1 MKNKILVIGEACK
14 DIFCYGDSDRLCPEA
29 PAPVFNPIE
38 TINGHGMAM
47 NVQKNILS
55 LGVDC
60 DLITNQNWEK
70 VVKIRYIHK
79 NTNQMFIR
87 IDYNNDKIEKFK
99 ETDDLKID
107 NYDAVVISDYNKG
120 FLSEDDIRKISLMH
134 NCVFLDTK
142 RKLGPWCNDIDF
154 IKINHYEYK
163 KTKEHITRNIENK
176 LIVTLG
182 SKGSRYKGKT
192 FPVDKVEIKDVTGA
206 GDTFLAGLAVKYIKT
221 EDVEEA
227 IIFANECSSK
237 VVQKRGTSTP

>member
-1 MKNKILVIGEACK
+1 
-14 DIFCYGDSDRLCPEA
+14 
-29 PAPVFNPIE
+29 
-38 TINGHGMAM
+38 MAM
-47 NVQKNILS
+47 NVQNNILS

-60 DLITNQNWEK
+60 DLITNQNWEE
-70 VVKIRYIHK
+70 VIKIRYIHK

-87 IDYNNDKIEKFK
+87 IDHNDDKIEKFR

-107 NYDAVVISDYNKG
+107 KYDAIVISDYNKG

-142 RKLGPWCNDIDF
+142 RKLGPWCNDVDF
-154 IKINHYEYK
+154 IKINHYEYG
-163 KTKEHITRNIENK
+163 KTKEHVTRNIEDK

-182 SKGSRYKGKT
+182 NKGSRYKGKT

-206 GDTFLAGLAVKYIKT
+206 GDTFLAGLVVKYIKT
-221 EDVEEA
+221 ENIEKA